1 MSAHLSTGTLTENR
15 MTVVEGWFGDTEISD
30 ENFDN
35 DSMALDED
43 LKNVI
48 AEQCSLN
55 RTAYLIFTDAKADDT
70 PADNDNEN
78 DMGIKTTALPIAT
91 VIGNKTEGALI
102 NMIRAWGYDYDQ
114 VKEKNFNQKTDRL
127 FSFNSDKKRS
137 SAVIVRADG
146 TVRVYCKG
154 AAETLLEDCL
164 HYRNK
169 NGQKVVITK
178 ETKMKLE
185 LKINSMAERALRT
198 LLLCHKDYSSIKA
211 LPQDWKDNC
220 PDSDGLC
227 CDCIVGIIGRCANH
241 QIFQIVQIV
250 SNSQQSYHS
259 EFNLIY
265 NNLWVFVLFTVDPL
279 RSDVKEAVATATRA
293 GVYVRMV
300 TGTLRS
306 LHTPLYSSLF
316 TLYSLLNS
324 SLKTTFTNQDNVQ
337 Y

>member
-1 MSAHLSTGTLTENR
+1 MPNPTLSCPTLPAHLATGTLTENR

-35 DSMALDED
+35 DTMALDED

-55 RTAYLIFTDAKADDT
+55 RTAYLIFTDAKGDDT
-70 PADNDNEN
+70 AAPAENDNDN
-78 DMGIKTTALPIAT
+78 DMGVKTTALPVAT

-114 VKEKNFNQKTDRL
+114 VKEKNFNQKSDRL

-169 NGQKVVITK
+169 NGQKVVINK

-198 LLLCHKDYSSIKA
+198 LLLCHKDYPSIKA

-227 CDCIVGIIGRCANH
+227 CDCIVGIIGMCANH
-241 QIFQIVQIV
+241 QILNN
-250 SNSQQSYHS
+250 SNCVTRLHLHS
-259 EFNLIY
+259 NY
-265 NNLWVFVLFTVDPL
+265 VTVN
-279 RSDVKEAVATATRA
+279 
-293 GVYVRMV
+293 
-300 TGTLRS
+300 
-306 LHTPLYSSLF
+306 F
-316 TLYSLLNS
+316 I
-324 SLKTTFTNQDNVQ
+324 
-337 Y
+337 

>member
-1 MSAHLSTGTLTENR
+1 
-15 MTVVEGWFGDTEISD
+15 MTVVEGWFGDTDISD

-35 DSMALDED
+35 DTMALDED

-70 PADNDNEN
+70 AAPAVNDIEN
-78 DMGIKTTALPIAT
+78 DMGVKTTALPVAT

-198 LLLCHKDYSSIKA
+198 LLLCHKDYPSIKA

-227 CDCIVGIIGRCANH
+227 CDCIVGIIGRCAYR
-241 QIFQIVQIV
+241 QI
-250 SNSQQSYHS
+250 SNIETFKSCNS
-259 EFNLIY
+259 LPIY
-265 NNLWVFVLFTVDPL
+265 SNYIT
-279 RSDVKEAVATATRA
+279 
-293 GVYVRMV
+293 M
-300 TGTLRS
+300 
-306 LHTPLYSSLF
+306 
-316 TLYSLLNS
+316 
-324 SLKTTFTNQDNVQ
+324 TFI
-337 Y
+337 